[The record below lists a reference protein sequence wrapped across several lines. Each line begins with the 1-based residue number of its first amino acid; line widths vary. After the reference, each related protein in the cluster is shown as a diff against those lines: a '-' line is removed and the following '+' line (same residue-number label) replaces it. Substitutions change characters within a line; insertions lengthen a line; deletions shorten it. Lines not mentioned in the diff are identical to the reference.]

1 MRATLLNVSITY
13 AMVARIPAAGVD
25 AFQRYEA
32 EMLPILAEYGAVVER
47 RLRSGDGCTEVH
59 LIRFPAASAF
69 VAYRDDARRGAQRE
83 LLDASGAE
91 IELHEL
97 HDM

>member
-1 MRATLLNVSITY
+1 
-13 AMVARIPAAGVD
+13 MVARIPAAGVD

-32 EMLPILAEYGAVVER
+32 EVLPTLAEHGAVLER
-47 RLRSGDGCTEVH
+47 RLRSADGSTEVH
-59 LIRFPAASAF
+59 VIRFPAASAF

-91 IELHEL
+91 TELYEL
-97 HDM
+97 HDV